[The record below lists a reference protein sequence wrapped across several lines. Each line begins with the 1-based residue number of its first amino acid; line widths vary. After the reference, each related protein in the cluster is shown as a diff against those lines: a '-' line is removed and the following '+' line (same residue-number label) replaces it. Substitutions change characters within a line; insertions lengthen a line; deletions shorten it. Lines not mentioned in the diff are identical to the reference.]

1 MKNPVKI
8 LCLSLSFLI
17 LFNFSVTNMASLY
30 ILGSLGG
37 STDTASYSVAF
48 FGLGNALT
56 IPLGNYLK
64 GSIKQSMMICLCL
77 FAFFSFLA
85 GFAPTYPFF
94 IVIRF
99 LQGCASGPLII
110 MAVALMTP
118 LASKEERMRFMR
130 SLTIVIISASVF
142 GSCWGAIFAYE
153 WTWRWIFHIDIF
165 FMLALALI
173 ISKFIKETKDPLI
186 PKIDYPGYI
195 AYLLFLGG
203 MGTFIIVGQELD
215 WLRSSFL
222 CALLILSLMAGIFFT
237 LWSQSVANPIISFN
251 LLRQRGFFF
260 GLIQTAVFFSAY
272 FGILLLLSLWLN
284 IYVHYTMI
292 WLSIMLALMI
302 TCTITMMIIMNRFTF
317 HLKLEMLMGAILLL
331 ALSCFLTTFFNSEV
345 DFKRIA
351 ISRVIGGVGLALFL
365 PPLLHF
371 LLGFSKDHEGL
382 EAITL
387 FQVTRALFSSL
398 GAAIYTTMWQRRYV
412 FFYERLGGQLTI
424 FSQNTKDF
432 FLKLK
437 PFQFS
442 KKIEIAQMQEGLDR
456 QAKALALDDCFY
468 FMGFTLLFLFIALV
482 IYISFKKL
490 YVSSISK

>member
-37 STDTASYSVAF
+37 SSDTASYSVAF

-64 GSIKQSMMICLCL
+64 ASIKRSMMICLLL
-77 FAFFSFLA
+77 FAFFSLVA
-85 GFAPTYPFF
+85 GFASTYPFF

-110 MAVALMTP
+110 MAVAL
-118 LASKEERMRFMR
+118 LNSLSSKEERMKFMR
-130 SLTIVIISASVF
+130 SLTIIIISASVF

-165 FMLALALI
+165 FMVALAFIL
-173 ISKFIKETKDPLI
+173 SKFVEDVKQDPLARV
-186 PKIDYPGYI
+186 DWAGYI
-195 AYLLFLGG
+195 GYLLFLGG
-203 MGTFIIVGQELD
+203 IGTFIILGQELD
-215 WLRSSFL
+215 WLRSPFL
-222 CALLILSLMAGIFFT
+222 CVVLILSFIAGIFFI
-237 LWSQSVANPIISFN
+237 LWSKAVDNPIISFN
-251 LLRQRGFFF
+251 LLRQKGFFF
-260 GLIQTAVFFSAY
+260 ALIQTAVFFSAY

-292 WLSIMLALMI
+292 WLSIMLGLMI
-302 TCTITMMIIMNRFTF
+302 TCTITMMIIMNHFTF
-317 HLKLEMLMGAILLL
+317 HLKLEMLMAAILLL

-371 LLGFSKDHEGL
+371 LLGFSKDHEGM

-442 KKIEIAQMQEGLDR
+442 KQVQIAQMQEGLDR

-468 FMGFTLLFLFIALV
+468 FMGFTLLFIFIALV

>member
-1 MKNPVKI
+1 
-8 LCLSLSFLI
+8 
-17 LFNFSVTNMASLY
+17 
-30 ILGSLGG
+30 
-37 STDTASYSVAF
+37 
-48 FGLGNALT
+48 
-56 IPLGNYLK
+56 
-64 GSIKQSMMICLCL
+64 MICLLL
-77 FAFFSFLA
+77 FAFFSLVA
-85 GFAPTYPFF
+85 GFASTYPFF

-110 MAVALMTP
+110 MAVAL
-118 LASKEERMRFMR
+118 LNSLSSKEERMKFMR
-130 SLTIVIISASVF
+130 SLTIIIISASVF

-165 FMLALALI
+165 FMVALAFIL
-173 ISKFIKETKDPLI
+173 SKFVEDVKQDPLARV
-186 PKIDYPGYI
+186 DWAGYI
-195 AYLLFLGG
+195 GYLLFLGG
-203 MGTFIIVGQELD
+203 IGTFIILGQELD
-215 WLRSSFL
+215 WLRSPFL
-222 CALLILSLMAGIFFT
+222 CVVLILSFIAGIFFI
-237 LWSQSVANPIISFN
+237 LWSKAVDNPIISFN
-251 LLRQRGFFF
+251 LLRQKGFFF
-260 GLIQTAVFFSAY
+260 ALIQTAVFFSAY

-292 WLSIMLALMI
+292 WLSIMLGLMI
-302 TCTITMMIIMNRFTF
+302 TCTITMMIIMNHFTF
-317 HLKLEMLMGAILLL
+317 HLKLEMLMAAILLL

-371 LLGFSKDHEGL
+371 LLGFSKDHEGM

-442 KKIEIAQMQEGLDR
+442 KQVQIAQMQEGLDR

-468 FMGFTLLFLFIALV
+468 FMGFTLLFIFIALV